1 MSTTP
6 SGVGGTESMAL
17 STLIDSSVL
26 VAAANTRETHHL
38 EAAHAIS
45 SLAGERAIIPITIL
59 TETLGFVRTRY
70 GLDHH
75 RRLWARLQAT
85 SFEIFPADTS
95 LLEEARRI
103 DERYA
108 DIGYGFADCTL
119 LASCEVLRT
128 ARVLSFD
135 RRLAAY
141 RPSFAS
147 VLEVMP

>member
-1 MSTTP
+1 MRH
-6 SGVGGTESMAL
+6 V
-17 STLIDSSVL
+17 
-26 VAAANTRETHHL
+26 
-38 EAAHAIS
+38 EAARALHA
-45 SLAGERAIIPITIL
+45 LEGERAIIPITIL
-59 TETLGFVRTRY
+59 TETLCFVRTRY

-75 RRLWARLQAT
+75 RRLWANLE
-85 SFEIFPADTS
+85 SSSIEVLPADLE

-108 DIGYGFADCTL
+108 DVGYGFADCTL
-119 LASCEVLRT
+119 LASCEMLRT

-147 VLEVMP
+147 ALEVMP

>member
-1 MSTTP
+1 
-6 SGVGGTESMAL
+6 MAS
-17 STLIDSSVL
+17 STLIDTSVL
-26 VAAANTRETHHL
+26 VAAANTRETRHV
-38 EAAHAIS
+38 EAARALS
-45 SLAGERAIIPITIL
+45 RLEGERAVIPITIL

-75 RRLWARLQAT
+75 RRLWASLRA
-85 SFEIFPADTS
+85 SSIEVFPADAD

-108 DIGYGFADCTL
+108 DVGYGFADCTL
-119 LASCEVLRT
+119 LASCEALRT

-147 VLEVMP
+147 ALEVMP